1 MKLLSFILLF
11 VSCSCFAL
19 SSEEFDKQYQN
30 LNGELNKAVIN
41 NMIYSKD
48 YDDKK
53 IPLSEKIESKSKWC
67 DLTKTRINLLD
78 FVIQNFSSY
87 KEWVKK
93 NSLDDDSSL
102 DDFNKFYENQQK
114 SYIGCMAGL
123 EELKM
128 GQKID
133 KIRKTKLT

>member
-1 MKLLSFILLF
+1 MLFKFPDPPLFILLF

-93 NSLDDDSSL
+93 NNLDDDSSL

-133 KIRKTKLT
+133 

>member
-11 VSCSCFAL
+11 VSCFAL

-93 NSLDDDSSL
+93 NNLDDDSSL

-133 KIRKTKLT
+133 

>member
-67 DLTKTRINLLD
+67 DLTKTKINLLD

-93 NSLDDDSSL
+93 NNLDDDSSL

-133 KIRKTKLT
+133 

>member
-1 MKLLSFILLF
+1 M
-11 VSCSCFAL
+11 
-19 SSEEFDKQYQN
+19 
-30 LNGELNKAVIN
+30 
-41 NMIYSKD
+41 
-48 YDDKK
+48 
-53 IPLSEKIESKSKWC
+53 
-67 DLTKTRINLLD
+67 
-78 FVIQNFSSY
+78 IQNFSSY

-133 KIRKTKLT
+133 

>member
-53 IPLSEKIESKSKWC
+53 IQLSEKIESKSKWC

-133 KIRKTKLT
+133 

>member
-1 MKLLSFILLF
+1 MKFLSFIVLF

-93 NSLDDDSSL
+93 NNLDDDSSL

-133 KIRKTKLT
+133 

>member
-19 SSEEFDKQYQN
+19 SSEEFNKQYQN

-48 YDDKK
+48 YGDKK

-93 NSLDDDSSL
+93 NNLDDDSSL

-133 KIRKTKLT
+133 

>member
-102 DDFNKFYENQQK
+102 DDFNKFYGNQQK

-133 KIRKTKLT
+133 

>member
-30 LNGELNKAVIN
+30 LNGEHNKAVIN

-93 NSLDDDSSL
+93 NNLDDDSSL

-133 KIRKTKLT
+133 

>member
-93 NSLDDDSSL
+93 NNLDDDSSL

-128 GQKID
+128 DQKVN
-133 KIRKTKLT
+133 

>member
-128 GQKID
+128 GRKID
-133 KIRKTKLT
+133 

>member
-19 SSEEFDKQYQN
+19 SSEEFDNQYQN

-93 NSLDDDSSL
+93 NNLDDDSSL

-133 KIRKTKLT
+133 

>member
-53 IPLSEKIESKSKWC
+53 IPLSEQIESKSKWC

-133 KIRKTKLT
+133 

>member
-1 MKLLSFILLF
+1 MALKIMKLLSFILLF
-11 VSCSCFAL
+11 VSCSCLAL

-133 KIRKTKLT
+133 

>member
-53 IPLSEKIESKSKWC
+53 IPLSEKIESESKWC

-93 NSLDDDSSL
+93 NNLDDDSSL

-133 KIRKTKLT
+133 

>member
-1 MKLLSFILLF
+1 MFRSLKLLFISIFL
-11 VSCSCFAL
+11 VSGSCFAL
-19 SSEEFDKQYQN
+19 SSEEFDEQYRD
-30 LNGELNKAVIN
+30 LNGQLSKAVFT
-41 NMIYSKD
+41 NMLYSRD

-53 IPLSEKIESKSKWC
+53 VPLSEKLESKSKWC
-67 DLTKTRINLLD
+67 DLTKARINLLD

-93 NSLDDDSSL
+93 NNLDDDSSL

-133 KIRKTKLT
+133 

>member
-93 NSLDDDSSL
+93 NNLDDDSSL

-123 EELKM
+123 EELK
-128 GQKID
+128 ID
-133 KIRKTKLT
+133 

>member
-93 NSLDDDSSL
+93 NNLDDDSSL

-133 KIRKTKLT
+133 

>member
-78 FVIQNFSSY
+78 FVCRLLHLKIISL
-87 KEWVKK
+87 KK
-93 NSLDDDSSL
+93 PLQIGL
-102 DDFNKFYENQQK
+102 CNKAYNK
-114 SYIGCMAGL
+114 
-123 EELKM
+123 
-128 GQKID
+128 
-133 KIRKTKLT
+133 

>member
-19 SSEEFDKQYQN
+19 SSEEFDKQYQH
-30 LNGELNKAVIN
+30 LNVEKTKAIFYN
-41 NMIYSKD
+41 NTIGPID

-53 IPLSEKIESKSKWC
+53 VPLSEKIESKSAWC
-67 DLTKTRINLLD
+67 NLTKARLNLLD
-78 FVIQNFSSY
+78 FVSQNFSAY
-87 KEWVKK
+87 QAWLQQNNLK
-93 NSLDDDSSL
+93 DDTSKDDIDKSSL
-102 DDFNKFYENQQK
+102 VWKK

-133 KIRKTKLT
+133 

>member
-1 MKLLSFILLF
+1 MKLLIFILLF

-93 NSLDDDSSL
+93 NNLDDDSSL

-133 KIRKTKLT
+133 

>member
-67 DLTKTRINLLD
+67 ELTKTRINLLD

-133 KIRKTKLT
+133 

>member
-87 KEWVKK
+87 KEWVIK

-133 KIRKTKLT
+133 

>member
-1 MKLLSFILLF
+1 MSTGP
-11 VSCSCFAL
+11 
-19 SSEEFDKQYQN
+19 SEEFDKQYQN

-93 NSLDDDSSL
+93 NNLDDDSSL

-133 KIRKTKLT
+133 

>member
-93 NSLDDDSSL
+93 NNLDDDSSL

-128 GQKID
+128 SQKID
-133 KIRKTKLT
+133 

>member
-1 MKLLSFILLF
+1 MIYEGSLMKLLSFILLF

-93 NSLDDDSSL
+93 NNLDDDSSL

-133 KIRKTKLT
+133 

>member
-133 KIRKTKLT
+133 

>member
-1 MKLLSFILLF
+1 MAFKIMKLLSFILLF

-93 NSLDDDSSL
+93 NNLDDDSSL

-133 KIRKTKLT
+133 

>member
-78 FVIQNFSSY
+78 FSIHNFSSY

-93 NSLDDDSSL
+93 NNLDDDSSL

-133 KIRKTKLT
+133 

>member
-78 FVIQNFSSY
+78 FVIIIVLIFYILTIYGIFILRKKIPDAERPYKAFGYPFLPMVYIILASAISVALLSTSSTI
-87 KEWVKK
+87 
-93 NSLDDDSSL
+93 
-102 DDFNKFYENQQK
+102 Q
-114 SYIGCMAGL
+114 
-123 EELKM
+123 
-128 GQKID
+128 
-133 KIRKTKLT
+133 

>member
-93 NSLDDDSSL
+93 NNLDDDSSL

-114 SYIGCMAGL
+114 SYIGSMAGL

-133 KIRKTKLT
+133 YIRKVKLT

>member
-53 IPLSEKIESKSKWC
+53 IPLSGKIESKSKWC

-93 NSLDDDSSL
+93 NNLDDDSSL

-133 KIRKTKLT
+133 